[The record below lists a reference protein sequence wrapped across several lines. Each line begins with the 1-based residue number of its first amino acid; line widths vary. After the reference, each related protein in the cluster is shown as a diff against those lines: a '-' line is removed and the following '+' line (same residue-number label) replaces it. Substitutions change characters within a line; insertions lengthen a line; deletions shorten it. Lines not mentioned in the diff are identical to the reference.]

1 LGNKKEGIMRAMKKR
16 GRFFFSSL
24 ALLSLMASFAA
35 CHSGPP
41 QITITDVKASMS
53 PAIRGEAMVTMNI
66 VNKGGS
72 DVLTAVK
79 TDIPG
84 AKVSLHVM
92 EGQRMVAVDKLDV
105 SSKSSLEFKMGGSHV
120 MIEDMPATVK
130 KDSKFNLTLV
140 FQKSGEKTIPLTLE
154 GAMNMDMPMEHH
166 HM

>member
-1 LGNKKEGIMRAMKKR
+1 MRAMKKT
-16 GRFFFSSL
+16 GRFLFGSL
-24 ALLSLMASFAA
+24 VLFASMAIFAA

-41 QITITDVKASMS
+41 QITIADVKAAMS

-92 EGQRMVAVDKLDV
+92 QGQRMVAVDKLDV

-120 MIEDMPATVK
+120 MIEDMPATMK

-140 FQKSGEKTIPLTLE
+140 FQKSGERTLPLTLE
-154 GAMNMDMPMEHH
+154 GAMNMDMPMDHH